1 MPLVRITL
9 FNDTS
14 LEAKRKIVEGITNV
28 IVTTLNKTPEVVSI
42 YIEETTKENVAKSGV
57 LFCDA
62 KPQGST
68 K

>member
-28 IVTTLNKTPEVVSI
+28 IVTTLNKKPEVVSI
-42 YIEETTKENVAKSGV
+42 YIEETTKENVAKGGV
-57 LFCDA
+57 LVCDA
-62 KPQGST
+62 KPPGSA